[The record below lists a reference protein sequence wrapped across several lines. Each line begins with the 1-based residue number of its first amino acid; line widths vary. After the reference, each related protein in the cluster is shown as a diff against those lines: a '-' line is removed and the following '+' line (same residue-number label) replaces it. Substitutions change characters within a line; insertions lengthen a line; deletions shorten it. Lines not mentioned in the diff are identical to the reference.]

1 VGAGE
6 MLAVLA
12 FGFGDRGDET
22 CNLREYF
29 RAFVNGLIRPKS
41 GQKRLT

>member
-1 VGAGE
+1 

-12 FGFGDRGDET
+12 FGFGDGGDEMHD
-22 CNLREYF
+22 LGEYF
-29 RAFVNGLIRPKS
+29 RAFVNGLIRAKS